1 MSGLLY
7 IGCSPN
13 AMLAGYHSFHLGNSL
28 VSMKLLLNWG
38 GDPNVKNPAGKTVLH
53 IHQNN
58 LTLMRM
64 FVEHCGAI
72 PLDMNPI
79 NQSGLAPIHVSAKH
93 SLISTAEF
101 LMQNGADPRTK
112 TERGHSL
119 LHSCQIWLLGML
131 PQNDKGGY
139 RKGNR
144 KIQCFPNYSKM
155 GRDVQVPSSQMAKHK
170 AGTLGRFLCRT
181 VSGQEMHTMQ
191 YRNSTCKII

>member
-7 IGCSPN
+7 MGCSPN

-79 NQSGLAPIHVSAKH
+79 NKNGLAPIHVSAKH
-93 SLISTAEF
+93 GLISTAEF
-101 LMQNGADPRTK
+101 LMRNGADPLTK
-112 TERGHSL
+112 TERGHTAFFIAAKSGYLECFRRMIRVAIERETEKSNASRIIQRWEEMCKSL
-119 LHSCQIWLLGML
+119 QTKWQSIKPEHLE
-131 PQNDKGGY
+131 D
-139 RKGNR
+139 
-144 KIQCFPNYSKM
+144 F
-155 GRDVQVPSSQMAKHK
+155 
-170 AGTLGRFLCRT
+170 
-181 VSGQEMHTMQ
+181 
-191 YRNSTCKII
+191 STEQ